1 MQIERVEIQ
10 VIGSETER
18 YTWSDDLPEQYQSNT
33 LLRVYTDAGLEGIAG
48 IWNATSFG
56 YDRYTAESLRHLV
69 PILIGRD
76 PCERESILHDLRPRV
91 FPQPPGALAV
101 IDIALWDIMGK
112 IQDKPIYQ
120 LLGGAMERIPAYA
133 STPMYADIDTYMSVV
148 AELVDQGF
156 QAVKFH
162 TWCTPDRDLAL
173 AREARRQFPDL
184 TLMLD
189 AENNYDLDSAIEVA
203 KALDA
208 LAFTW
213 FEAPLPDWDLT
224 GYRKLT
230 RAVDIPI
237 IPSGNWIQDLSL
249 FEEALKT
256 GAWNTTRTDATILGG
271 ITPVQ
276 KAVSLSAEAGMKCEL
291 MSWGY
296 TLPSAANLHL
306 MLGCGHCSYYE
317 QPLPYKTFEYGM
329 HDVLRTASDG
339 YVYAPTG
346 PGLGLAVDWPAM
358 EAATVHRIICDHNST
373 R

>member
-1 MQIERVEIQ
+1 MQIDRVEIQ
-10 VIGSETER
+10 VIGPETEHH
-18 YTWSDDLPEQYQSNT
+18 TWSDDLPGQYQSNT
-33 LLRVYTDAGLEGIAG
+33 VIRIYTDAGLEGIAG
-48 IWNATSFG
+48 VWNATSFG

-69 PILIGRD
+69 PILIGRN

-120 LLGGAMERIPAYA
+120 LLGGAMKRIPAYA
-133 STPMYADIDTYMSVV
+133 STPMYADIDTYMTVV
-148 AELVDQGF
+148 GELVDQGF

-162 TWCTPDRDLAL
+162 TWCIPDRDLAL
-173 AREARRQFPDL
+173 AREARRQFQDL
-184 TLMLD
+184 ALMLD

-203 KALDA
+203 KVLDA

-213 FEAPLPDWDLT
+213 FEAPLPDWDLKS
-224 GYRKLT
+224 YRTLT

-271 ITPVQ
+271 ITPAQ

>member
-1 MQIERVEIQ
+1 
-10 VIGSETER
+10 
-18 YTWSDDLPEQYQSNT
+18 
-33 LLRVYTDAGLEGIAG
+33 
-48 IWNATSFG
+48 
-56 YDRYTAESLRHLV
+56 
-69 PILIGRD
+69 
-76 PCERESILHDLRPRV
+76 
-91 FPQPPGALAV
+91 
-101 IDIALWDIMGK
+101 
-112 IQDKPIYQ
+112 
-120 LLGGAMERIPAYA
+120 
-133 STPMYADIDTYMSVV
+133 
-148 AELVDQGF
+148 
-156 QAVKFH
+156 
-162 TWCTPDRDLAL
+162 
-173 AREARRQFPDL
+173 
-184 TLMLD
+184 MLD

-203 KALDA
+203 KVLDA

-213 FEAPLPDWDLT
+213 FEAPLPDWDLK
-224 GYRKLT
+224 GYRTLT
-230 RAVDIPI
+230 RAVDIPV

-249 FEEALKT
+249 FEDALKT
-256 GAWNTTRTDATILGG
+256 GAWKTTRTDTTILGG
-271 ITPVQ
+271 ITPAQ

>member
-1 MQIERVEIQ
+1 
-10 VIGSETER
+10 
-18 YTWSDDLPEQYQSNT
+18 
-33 LLRVYTDAGLEGIAG
+33 
-48 IWNATSFG
+48 
-56 YDRYTAESLRHLV
+56 
-69 PILIGRD
+69 
-76 PCERESILHDLRPRV
+76 
-91 FPQPPGALAV
+91 
-101 IDIALWDIMGK
+101 
-112 IQDKPIYQ
+112 
-120 LLGGAMERIPAYA
+120 
-133 STPMYADIDTYMSVV
+133 MYADIDTYMTVG
-148 AELVDQGF
+148 AGLVDQGF

-162 TWCTPDRDLAL
+162 TWCIPDRDLAL

-184 TLMLD
+184 ALMLD

-203 KALDA
+203 KVLET

-213 FEAPLPDWDLT
+213 FEAPLPDWNLT
-224 GYRKLT
+224 GYRTLT
-230 RAVDIPI
+230 QAVDIPV

-339 YVYAPTG
+339 YVYAPTS

-358 EAATVHRIICDHNST
+358 DTATVHRIICDHNSN